1 MKSLHFL
8 IRPASLLTFALFAT
22 ACCVSPMRLHA
33 ADSSDAPASSQQ
45 TFSSPDEALNA
56 LRAAVMAD
64 DQNALGKLF
73 GPDLKSLRTGDKV
86 QDEKNAHKFAIAM
99 QQSCHLDRQSDDKIF
114 VAVGTNDWPMPVPL
128 VQTNGQWFF
137 DTLAGKEEAVD
148 RHVGKDEL
156 AAIGVCR
163 RYVLAQQQFMMMNG
177 GAYAQKF
184 KSSPNKRD
192 GLYWPSA
199 ENSPA
204 SSFGRLVAEAEVEG
218 YSGGKGPQPF
228 HGYFFKILS
237 RQGPDAPGGKT
248 DYMSDGGLK
257 SGFALVAYPEHWGQ
271 SGVMTFIVNQDGK
284 VYQRDLGEKSTHL
297 GAKMKEYN
305 PDNNWSLVQDEGLSG
320 AIFRE

>member
-1 MKSLHFL
+1 MRFVCFLASGFL
-8 IRPASLLTFALFAT
+8 IAVW
-22 ACCVSPMRLHA
+22 CVLPMRLRA
-33 ADSSDAPASSQQ
+33 TDSQETPASGQQ
-45 TFSSPDEALNA
+45 TFGSPDEALNA
-56 LRAAVMAD
+56 LRAAVTAD
-64 DQNALGKLF
+64 NQQALGKLF
-73 GPDLKSLRTGDKV
+73 GPELKSLRTGDKV
-86 QDEKNAHKFAIAM
+86 QDEKNAHKFAMAM
-99 QQSCHLDRQSDDKIF
+99 QQSCRLDRQSDGEVF
-114 VAVGTNDWPMPVPL
+114 VAVGTNDWPMPIPL
-128 VQTNGQWFF
+128 VHTNGQWFF
-137 DTLAGKEEAVD
+137 DTSAGRDEIID
-148 RHVGKDEL
+148 RHIGKDEL

-184 KSSPNKRD
+184 KSSPDKRD
-192 GLYWPSA
+192 GLYWPST

-228 HGYFFKILS
+228 HGYFFKILT
-237 RQGPDAPGGKT
+237 RQGADAPGGKT
-248 DYMSDGGLK
+248 DYLSDGALK

-284 VYQRDLGEKSTHL
+284 VYQRNLGEKSTRL

-305 PDNNWSLVQDEGLSG
+305 PDSNWSIVQDEGLSG